1 MATTSKREQM
11 REGMSRSR
19 RRHPSSQ
26 RVKTMKTVV
35 TPGPKPLEKVM
46 FVIEPSDLAWLNT
59 AVTELKAV
67 RRRTSKSELMRLA
80 IAIMKKMD
88 PEELRQQ
95 LRELD

>member
-1 MATTSKREQM
+1 MATTSKRQQM

-26 RVKTMKTVV
+26 RAKTVKTVV
-35 TPGPKPLEKVM
+35 TPGLKPLEKVM
-46 FVIEPSDLAWLNT
+46 FVIEASDLAWLNT
-59 AVTELKAV
+59 AVSELKAV

>member
-1 MATTSKREQM
+1 M
-11 REGMSRSR
+11 RAGVSRSGKR
-19 RRHPSSQ
+19 RPSAQ
-26 RVKTMKTVV
+26 RTKTVKTVV

-46 FVIEPSDLAWLNT
+46 FVIEPPDLAWLNT

-67 RRRTSKSELMRLA
+67 RRRTSKSELIRLG
-80 IAIMKKMD
+80 IAMMKKMD